1 MSLSYLSHFS
11 MIWAL
16 LGILLGILLGL
27 GINVT
32 IPVIYTKFSA
42 VILIGILD
50 ALFGAIRA
58 EITRDQYNA
67 VIFISGLFFNIILAL
82 VITYL
87 GDKLGLDLYLAATV
101 VFTFRIFSNVG
112 ITRRA
117 LLQRWLEKRKKS
129 KEETIQVTL

>member
-1 MSLSYLSHFS
+1 
-11 MIWAL
+11 MIWAF
-16 LGILLGILLGL
+16 LGILIGILLGL

-32 IPVIYTKFSA
+32 IPVAYTKFSA

-58 EITRDQYNA
+58 EVTRDQYNA
-67 VIFISGLFFNIILAL
+67 IIFISGLFFNIILAL

-112 ITRRA
+112 MTRRA
-117 LLQRWLEKRKKS
+117 LLQRWLEKSKKT
-129 KEETIQVTL
+129 KEETNAITL

>member
-1 MSLSYLSHFS
+1 MV
-11 MIWAL
+11 WAL
-16 LGILLGILLGL
+16 LGILIGILLGL
-27 GINVT
+27 GIDYT
-32 IPVIYTKFSA
+32 IPFAYTKFTA
-42 VILIGILD
+42 VVLVGILD

-58 EITRDQYNA
+58 EVTKDQYDA
-67 VIFISGLFFNIILAL
+67 MIFISGLLFNIILAL

-117 LLQRWLEKRKKS
+117 LLTRLLEKRKKV
-129 KEETIQVTL
+129 KEENSIVNL

>member
-1 MSLSYLSHFS
+1 MV
-11 MIWAL
+11 WAL
-16 LGILLGILLGL
+16 LGILIGILLGL
-27 GINVT
+27 GIDYT
-32 IPVIYTKFSA
+32 IPFAYTKFTA
-42 VILIGILD
+42 VVLVGILD

-58 EITRDQYNA
+58 EVTKDQYDA
-67 VIFISGLFFNIILAL
+67 MIFISGLFFNIILAL

-117 LLQRWLEKRKKS
+117 LLTRLLEKRKKV
-129 KEETIQVTL
+129 KEENSIVTL

>member
-1 MSLSYLSHFS
+1 

-27 GINVT
+27 GIDYT
-32 IPVIYTKFSA
+32 IPVAYTKYSA
-42 VILIGILD
+42 VIFIGILD

-58 EITRDQYNA
+58 ETTKDQYNA
-67 VIFISGLFFNIILAL
+67 VIFLSGLVFNIILAL

-87 GDKLGLDLYLAATV
+87 GDKMGLDLYLAATV

-117 LLQRWLEKRKKS
+117 FLQRVLEKRKKVQ
-129 KEETIQVTL
+129 EQNTEVDL

>member
-1 MSLSYLSHFS
+1 

-27 GINVT
+27 GVNFT
-32 IPVIYTKFSA
+32 IPVAYTKFSA

-58 EITRDQYNA
+58 EVTRDQYNA
-67 VIFISGLFFNIILAL
+67 IIFISGLFFNIILAL

-117 LLQRWLEKRKKS
+117 LLQRWLEKHKKM
-129 KEETIQVTL
+129 KEETNQVTL